1 MSAWCIAVRFELTGG
16 RARRK
21 RMKRKAENANELA
34 GQGRICF
41 LSAVFYYQGIR
52 SPYLA
57 TKVVARYLVD
67 PMYRLARVRISE
79 LTTRVARLTARK
91 R

>member
-41 LSAVFYYQGIR
+41 LSAVFYYQGR
-52 SPYLA
+52 SP
-57 TKVVARYLVD
+57 YLVD